1 MWDSRVVAGVN
12 KGQSEK
18 SNQIGLFLSRGI
30 CDRGL
35 PFWADVRKNL
45 GIELILENVEG
56 GDGAIVAAK
65 EEFAEDPPQK
75 NGQSGGDD
83 VHHL

>member
-1 MWDSRVVAGVN
+1 MFAKSWNRNDS
-12 KGQSEK
+12 
-18 SNQIGLFLSRGI
+18 
-30 CDRGL
+30 
-35 PFWADVRKNL
+35 
-45 GIELILENVEG
+45 ENVEG

-65 EEFAEDPPQK
+65 EKFSEDPPQK